1 MKVSSLAECLEEF
14 DATHVAMDAPKANAP
29 RMVVVVEDCGTP
41 RRAPRRLSLDSRRIQ
56 IRDTGLPHFRV
67 F

>member
-1 MKVSSLAECLEEF
+1 MKTSNLAECLEEF
-14 DATHVAMDAPKANAP
+14 AATLVAVDAPKEKP
-29 RMVVVVEDCGTP
+29 RMVAVEDCGTK

-56 IRDTGLPHFRV
+56 IRDTGLRHFRV

>member
-14 DATHVAMDAPKANAP
+14 EATRVAMDAPKANAL
-29 RMVVVVEDCGTP
+29 RMVVVEDSGTP

>member
-1 MKVSSLAECLEEF
+1 MKVSSLAQCLEEF
-14 DATHVAMDAPKANAP
+14 EANILVMDAPEENAP
-29 RMVVVVEDCGTP
+29 RMVVVEDCGAP

-56 IRDTGLPHFRV
+56 IRDSGLRHFRV

>member
-14 DATHVAMDAPKANAP
+14 EAAHLVMDAPKANPP
-29 RMVVVVEDCGTP
+29 RMVVVDDCGTP

>member
-1 MKVSSLAECLEEF
+1 MKVSSIAKCLEEI
-14 DATHVAMDAPKANAP
+14 DATTLAMDAPKENAP
-29 RMVVVVEDCGTP
+29 RMVVMEDCGAP

-56 IRDTGLPHFRV
+56 IRDTGLRHFRV

>member
-14 DATHVAMDAPKANAP
+14 EATTLVMDARKENPP
-29 RMVVVVEDCGTP
+29 RTGVVEDCGTP
-41 RRAPRRLSLDSRRIQ
+41 RRAPRRLSLDCRLIQ

>member
-14 DATHVAMDAPKANAP
+14 EATHVAMDAPKATAP
-29 RMVVVVEDCGTP
+29 RMVVVDDCGTP

>member
-1 MKVSSLAECLEEF
+1 MKTSNLAECLEEF
-14 DATHVAMDAPKANAP
+14 AANIAAVDAPKEKPP
-29 RMVVVVEDCGTP
+29 RIVAVEDCGAS

-56 IRDTGLPHFRV
+56 IRDAGLPHFRV